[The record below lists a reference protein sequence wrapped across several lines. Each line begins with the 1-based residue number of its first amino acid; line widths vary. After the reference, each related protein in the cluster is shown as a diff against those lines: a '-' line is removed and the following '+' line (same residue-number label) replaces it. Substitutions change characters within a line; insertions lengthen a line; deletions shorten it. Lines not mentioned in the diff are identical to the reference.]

1 MEPDLDDARPM
12 TPTSAQAPAS
22 PWRPASAFD
31 DPAVLTDALRRRLLP
46 NVANPGRYIGGE
58 HGADRDGFAADRAS
72 ILLAFPDVYEVGM
85 SHQGLRILYSLLMER
100 TGAFC
105 DLAFAPWPDME
116 QAMRA
121 VGMPLYGLESRRP
134 AGRFDLVGFSLGY
147 ELTYTNLL
155 TMIDLS
161 GAPLRA
167 GDRGADDPIFIAGG
181 SCVLNPA
188 VVGPFLDLL
197 VLGDG
202 EDVILEMAAALTE
215 SRALGE
221 DRARRLERL
230 RALPGVWWPGARAP
244 VRTRVLADLNSYPP
258 PRQIVPV
265 IEPVHDRVSLEV
277 MRGCVRGCRFCQAGM
292 ITRPVRERDADL
304 LVAAARDG
312 LAASG
317 HDEVSLLS
325 LSTGDFTGLGETV
338 TGIQD
343 ALAREEHTNL
353 VLPSLRVDSVDADLM
368 DRINLERPGSF
379 TFAPEAGSARLRD
392 VVNKNITDEEI
403 VLATGRALR
412 AGVKTVKLYFMIGLP
427 TETDEDL
434 DAMAELIGRVVG
446 QAPRGGAQVHISLSP
461 FSPKAHTTFQWA
473 GQISRAEI
481 ERRNHYVS
489 GLLRR
494 YKLKL
499 SLRDPEISFLEGM
512 LGLGDVR
519 LSDVLERAWRLGAR
533 FEGWTEYL
541 RIGVWEQA
549 LADCGVDGEHYL
561 APRDPEAPLP
571 WDVVDVGVDR
581 DFLRRDWRRALQA
594 RTLADCR
601 LEGPCYD
608 CTSCDGDLQHIFS
621 KLEALQGAPARRGP
635 AIPSHGRGTT
645 RLADDPIPGLQ
656 TPSPAGAGAVGQ
668 DREAAFDPRNAD
680 PARLG
685 TEDARWVG
693 WRQQAAAKCWYRVEY
708 AKTGDLVFLGHLDFQ
723 RQLHLGLRRSRLP
736 VAHSKGYHPHPML
749 KFGPPLPVG
758 VAGMR
763 ECLDI
768 AFDHQVPG
776 WTERLNDEL
785 PPGLRFGRA
794 VAVGAQTPPSID
806 QAVSRFDYRVRL
818 PGAFEGGMSA
828 ETVAAAVDA
837 FLTSDR
843 CLVVRRRPKGD
854 IEIDARALV
863 PEGGLG
869 LARVG
874 GQDEG
879 PELSV
884 SLTRSES
891 GAGLPV
897 HEFLACLFGK
907 ALPDPGLCVVTR
919 TGYAGHH
926 RDGRWLSPLEEVGE
940 TGLRFW
946 MGRHFNT

>member
-1 MEPDLDDARPM
+1 METDLEDPRPL
-12 TPTSAQAPAS
+12 TPPSAPTPAS

-46 NVANPGRYIGGE
+46 NVTNPGRYLGGE
-58 HGADRDGFAADRAS
+58 RGADRDGFAPERAS
-72 ILLAFPDVYEVGM
+72 VLLAFPDVYEVGM

-121 VGMPLYGLESRRP
+121 IGMPLFGLESRRP

-155 TMIDLS
+155 TMIDLT

-167 GDRGADDPIFIAGG
+167 DDRGPADPIFIAGG

-215 SRALGE
+215 ARALGE

-230 RALPGVWWPGARAP
+230 RALPGVWWPGARMP
-244 VRTRVLADLNSYPP
+244 VRTRVLADLNRYRP

-292 ITRPVRERDADL
+292 ITRPVRERDVDQ
-304 LVAAARDG
+304 LVNAAQEG

-325 LSTGDFTGLGETV
+325 LSAGDFTGLGETV
-338 TGIQD
+338 AGIQA
-343 ALAREEHTNL
+343 ALTLEHTNL
-353 VLPSLRVDSVDADLM
+353 VLPSLRVDSVDADVM
-368 DRINLERPGSF
+368 DRISLERPGSF
-379 TFAPEAGSARLRD
+379 TFAPEAGSVRLRD

-403 VLATGRALR
+403 VTATGQALR
-412 AGVKTVKLYFMIGLP
+412 AGVKTVKLYFMLGLP

-434 DAMAELIGRVVG
+434 DAIGELVGRVVG
-446 QAPRGGAQVHISLSP
+446 QAPRGGSQVHVSLSP

-481 ERRNHYVS
+481 DRRNQYVA

-494 YKLKL
+494 HKLKL

-512 LGLGDVR
+512 LGLGDAR
-519 LSDVLERAWRLGAR
+519 LADVLERAWRLGAR
-533 FEGWTEYL
+533 FEGWSEYL
-541 RIGVWEQA
+541 RIDKWEKA
-549 LADCGVDGEHYL
+549 LADCGVDAGDYL
-561 APRDPEAPLP
+561 SPRDPEAPLP
-571 WDVVDVGVDR
+571 WDVVDAGVDK

-594 RTLADCR
+594 RTLPDCR

-621 KLEALQGAPARRGP
+621 KLEALQGAAPRRGP

-645 RLADDPIPGLQ
+645 RLADDPIPHQ
-656 TPSPAGAGAVGQ
+656 EVRSPAGAGA
-668 DREAAFDPRNAD
+668 REQEVAFDPRNAD
-680 PARLG
+680 PTQPAR
-685 TEDARWVG
+685 EDARWIG
-693 WRQQAAAKCWYRVEY
+693 WRQQAAAKCWYRVQY

-723 RQLHLGLRRSRLP
+723 RQLHLALRRSRLP

-758 VAGMR
+758 VAGTS

-818 PGAFEGGMSA
+818 PGAFEGGPSA
-828 ETVAAAVDA
+828 EAVAAAVDA
-837 FLTSDR
+837 FLTSPR

-863 PEGGLG
+863 PENGLG
-869 LARVG
+869 LARAG
-874 GQDEG
+874 GQDEAL
-879 PELSV
+879 ELSV
-884 SLTRSES
+884 SLTRSDS

-897 HEFLACLFGK
+897 HEFLACLFGQ
-907 ALPDPGLCVVTR
+907 ALPEPGLCVVTR
-919 TGYAGHH
+919 TGYTGLH

>member
-1 MEPDLDDARPM
+1 METDLGDQQPQHPDR
-12 TPTSAQAPAS
+12 APAPGS
-22 PWRPASAFD
+22 PWRPAPAFD
-31 DPAVLTDALRRRLLP
+31 DPAVLSDALRRRVLP
-46 NVANPGRYIGGE
+46 GVAAPGRYIGGE
-58 HGADRDGFAADRAS
+58 LGADRDGFSADRAS
-72 ILLAFPDVYEVGM
+72 VLLAFPDVYEVGM
-85 SHQGLRILYSLLMER
+85 SHQGLRILYTLLMDR

-121 VGMPLYGLESRRP
+121 IGLPLYGLESRRP

-147 ELTYTNLL
+147 ELTYTNML

-167 GDRGADDPIFIAGG
+167 ADRGPDDPIFMAGG

-202 EDVILEMAAALTE
+202 EDVVLEMAAELQA
-215 SRALGE
+215 SRAAGE
-221 DRARRLERL
+221 GRDGRLARL
-230 RALPGVWWPGARAP
+230 RALPGVWWPGAPQP
-244 VRTRVLADLNSYPP
+244 VRSRVVKDLNDYPP

-265 IEPVHDRVSLEV
+265 IEPVHDRLALEV

-304 LVAAARDG
+304 LVVAAREG

-317 HDEVSLLS
+317 HAEVSLLS
-325 LSTGDFTGLGETV
+325 LSTGDYTGLGEAV
-338 TGIQD
+338 AGIQD
-343 ALAREEHTNL
+343 ALAADHTNL
-353 VLPSLRVDSVDADLM
+353 VLPSLRVDSVDEGLY
-368 DRINLERPGSF
+368 DRISNERPSSF

-403 VLATGRALR
+403 VTATAQALR
-412 AGVKTVKLYFMIGLP
+412 AGVKNVKLYFMIGLP

-434 DAMAELIGRVVG
+434 EALAELVGRVVR
-446 QAPRGGAQVHISLSP
+446 QAPRGGAQVHVSLSP

-481 ERRNHYVS
+481 DRRNHLVA

-494 YKLKL
+494 HKLKL
-499 SLRDPEISFLEGM
+499 SLRDPEISFLEAM
-512 LGLGDVR
+512 LGLGDGR
-519 LSDVLERAWRLGAR
+519 LADVLERAWRAGAR
-533 FEGWTEYL
+533 FEGWTEYM
-541 RIGVWEQA
+541 RIGTWERA
-549 LADCGVDGEHYL
+549 LAECGVEAAEIL
-561 APRDPEAPLP
+561 SPRDPEAPLP
-571 WDVVDVGVDR
+571 WDGVDVGIDKE
-581 DFLRRDWRRALQA
+581 FLRRDWRRAVQA
-594 RTLADCR
+594 RTLPDCR

-608 CTSCDGDLQHIFS
+608 CTSCDGDIQHIFA

-645 RLADDPIPGLQ
+645 RLADDPIPRQ
-656 TPSPAGAGAVGQ
+656 TPPAAPGTAGSPEPGS
-668 DREAAFDPRNAD
+668 DFDPRNGD
-680 PARLG
+680 PARPG
-685 TEDARWVG
+685 QEDGRWVN

-708 AKTGDLVFLGHLDFQ
+708 TKGDDLVFLGHLDFQ
-723 RQLHLGLRRSRLP
+723 RQLHLALRRSRLP

-749 KFGPPLPVG
+749 KFGPPLAVG
-758 VAGMR
+758 VGGER

-776 WTERLNDEL
+776 WTERLGREL
-785 PPGLRFGRA
+785 PPGLSLGRA
-794 VAVGAQTPPSID
+794 VTIGAQAPPSID

-818 PGAFEGGMSA
+818 PGTPEGGPTA
-828 ETVAAAVDA
+828 EVAAAAVDA
-837 FLTSDR
+837 FLASPSR
-843 CLVVRRRPKGD
+843 LVVRKRPKGD
-854 IEIDARALV
+854 IQIDARALV

-869 LARVG
+869 LARVD
-874 GQDEG
+874 GQGPG
-879 PELSV
+879 PELRI
-884 SLTRSES
+884 SLLRSES

-897 HEFLACLFGK
+897 HEFLACLFGQ
-907 ALPDPGLCVVTR
+907 ALPEPGLCVVTR
-919 TGYAGHH
+919 TGYSGLH

-946 MGRHFNT
+946 LGRHFYS